1 VLRRSGAA
9 EDSGPDSAD
18 ERTPSMSSDSDR
30 RNFVAYQNP
39 GGVTW
44 LVGLRRDD
52 AEKLA
57 YSRASSDVLSD
68 FVESSK
74 SWSGER
80 VPVPRRLRWSL
91 WALVPV
97 ELFWA
102 IWLATVVT
110 GATACR
116 GPICTVTTLDHHA
129 AALLACG
136 VFSVAGLAGL
146 IPTTRGFSRCNG
158 IEVIGLAIATAAG
171 GASLLG
177 IAALIIGA
185 LILLIILATFVLSS
199 TATSRRET
207 DHARTRPPFPI
218 ALAEVASRSRTR

>member
-1 VLRRSGAA
+1 
-9 EDSGPDSAD
+9 
-18 ERTPSMSSDSDR
+18 MSKDSDR

-39 GGVTW
+39 GAVTS
-44 LVGLRRDD
+44 LAGLRRDD

-57 YSRASSDVLSD
+57 CPRAGYDVLSD
-68 FVESSK
+68 FVDRSEP
-74 SWSGER
+74 WSRER
-80 VPVPRRLRWSL
+80 VAVPRRLRWAL
-91 WALVPV
+91 WALLPV

-102 IWLATVVT
+102 VWLATIVT
-110 GATACR
+110 GSTACR

-158 IEVIGLAIATAAG
+158 PEVIGLAVATAAG

-177 IAALIIGA
+177 IAALITGA
-185 LILLIILATFVLSS
+185 LILLIILATFVLAS

-207 DHARTRPPFPI
+207 DHERTRAPYPI
-218 ALAEVASRSRTR
+218 ALIEVASRSRAR

>member
-1 VLRRSGAA
+1 LITTQYGEGWVVAVLQVSEAVKAPDLVARVMSRLTETSSTQCGAKA
-9 EDSGPDSAD
+9 
-18 ERTPSMSSDSDR
+18 PSPPKTNS
-30 RNFVAYQNP
+30 
-39 GGVTW
+39 T
-44 LVGLRRDD
+44 
-52 AEKLA
+52 
-57 YSRASSDVLSD
+57 VLTD
-68 FVESSK
+68 FIESSEP
-74 SWSGER
+74 WSHER
-80 VPVPRRLRWSL
+80 VAVPPRLRW
-91 WALVPV
+91 ALFALIPV

-102 IWLATVVT
+102 IWLATIVT

-116 GPICTVTTLDHHA
+116 GPICTVVTLDHHA

-136 VFSVAGLAGL
+136 VFSVAGLVGL

-158 IEVIGLAIATAAG
+158 VEVFGLAIASAAG

-218 ALAEVASRSRTR
+218 ALAEVAGRSRAR

>member
-1 VLRRSGAA
+1 MLRAPNLKLRAHRSLSH
-9 EDSGPDSAD
+9 D
-18 ERTPSMSSDSDR
+18 
-30 RNFVAYQNP
+30 
-39 GGVTW
+39 
-44 LVGLRRDD
+44 
-52 AEKLA
+52 
-57 YSRASSDVLSD
+57 DVLAD
-68 FVESSK
+68 FVERSQP
-74 SWSGER
+74 WSRER
-80 VPVPRRLRWSL
+80 VPVPRRLRWAL
-91 WALVPV
+91 WALIPI

-102 IWLATVVT
+102 VWLATIVT

-136 VFSVAGLAGL
+136 VSSVAGLVGL
-146 IPTTRGFSRCNG
+146 IPTTRGFSRCNSPE
-158 IEVIGLAIATAAG
+158 IIGLAIATAAS

-177 IAALIIGA
+177 IAALITGA

-207 DHARTRPPFPI
+207 DHARTTTPFPI